1 MESQHLPMLYAAAA
15 KGCVETFNSLI
26 VRDPLILYKISLS
39 SFVETPLH
47 VSSLLGHLDFTVA
60 ILEKCP
66 GMAAKLDSLR
76 RSPLHLAS
84 AEGHT
89 DVVIA
94 LLSVNRS
101 VCLGCDEEG
110 RIPLHLAA
118 MRGNL
123 EAARELV
130 SYCPESI
137 SHELTDDGD
146 TVLHLCVKFNQLDA
160 LKLLV
165 ELVDDDEFIIKSNRD
180 GNTVLHLAAML
191 KRFQMIKY
199 LISLPQVNKSVNYK
213 NRMGLTAL
221 DLLQHTFR
229 DFKNLEIQ
237 ETLREVGA
245 KRAVELNHNLL
256 TSSIEEPTLSV
267 SRQTSS
273 KRKTWFKKCMKYI
286 QYNVEETRGALMI
299 VATVIATMTFQAAMN
314 PPGGVWQQT
323 YANSNGG
330 PVCSETNICE
340 VGTSVLAYAYPDA
353 YTYFLIWNGIAFFA
367 SLCVVSLVVSGFPLT
382 NKLYVWLL
390 AQAIGITL
398 IFLAQ
403 SYVIGIILVTPA
415 RLRSK
420 MEKVG
425 MIMFRVLLGVIIF
438 ASVIEI
444 LRFFVWTVKKVRRGW
459 CKMKNKKTRVSKE
472 III

>member
-1 MESQHLPMLYAAAA
+1 MESQHLSMLYAAAA

-26 VRDPLILYKISLS
+26 VRSDPLILYKISLS

-47 VSSLLGHLDFTVA
+47 VSCLLGHLDFTLA

-76 RSPLHLAS
+76 RFPLHLAS

-89 DVVIA
+89 DIVKA

-101 VCLGCDEEG
+101 VCLSCDEEG

-123 EAARELV
+123 EAVRELV
-130 SYCPESI
+130 SCCPESI
-137 SHELTDDGD
+137 SHELIDDGD

-165 ELVDDDEFIIKSNRD
+165 EMVDDDEFIIKSNRD

-191 KRFQMIKY
+191 ERFQMIKY
-199 LISLPQVNKSVNYK
+199 LISLPQVKESVNYMNK
-213 NRMGLTAL
+213 MGLTAL
-221 DLLQHTFR
+221 DMLDQCSKV
-229 DFKNLEIQ
+229 FKNLKIQ

-245 KRAVELNHNLL
+245 KRSVELNPNLL

-323 YANSNGG
+323 FANSNGG

-382 NKLYVWLL
+382 NELCVWLL

-415 RLRSK
+415 SLRSK

-425 MIMFRVLLGVIIF
+425 MFLFRVLLGVIIF
-438 ASVIEI
+438 ASIIEF
-444 LRFFVWTVKKVRRGW
+444 LRFFIWTAKKVRR